1 LTDLVF
7 RPARESDLRAI
18 VAMLA
23 DDHLG
28 AAREA
33 IAEPLPQSYRAAFA
47 AIDEDPNQLLLV
59 AEQAGVL
66 VGSLQLFFLPGLSY
80 QGAWR
85 AQIEAVRIAAPLRGK
100 GLGRRLIQHAIG
112 LAKAR
117 GCHLMQLSTHKSRAA
132 AHRFYEQLGFVK
144 SHEGMKL
151 ALDQP

>member
-1 LTDLVF
+1 MSALSFRRATHADL
-7 RPARESDLRAI
+7 PTL

-28 AAREA
+28 AQRERFTD
-33 IAEPLPQSYRAAFA
+33 PLPAGYGAAFA
-47 AIDEDPNQLLLV
+47 AIDKDPNQLLLV
-59 AEQAGVL
+59 AEQDGAV

-85 AQIEAVRIAAPLRGK
+85 AQVEAVRVAAHLRGK
-100 GLGRRLIQHAIG
+100 SLGRRLMEHAIG

-117 GCHLMQLSTHKSRAA
+117 HCHLMQLSTHKSRRD

-151 ALDQP
+151 ALE